1 MLKKTS
7 SVEQS
12 AIHISYW
19 LRVISSYNE
28 VDVTKIGP

>member
-7 SVEQS
+7 SAKQS
-12 AIHISYW
+12 AIHINY
-19 LRVISSYNE
+19 LLGVISSYNK